1 MFFYLKQIS
10 IGIYL
15 GNRYEREYILY
26 LLLPISFVSANENTD
41 TRPKRIKIFMS
52 SHMDFPNISESLS
65 LH

>member
-1 MFFYLKQIS
+1 MKENI
-10 IGIYL
+10 
-15 GNRYEREYILY
+15 Y